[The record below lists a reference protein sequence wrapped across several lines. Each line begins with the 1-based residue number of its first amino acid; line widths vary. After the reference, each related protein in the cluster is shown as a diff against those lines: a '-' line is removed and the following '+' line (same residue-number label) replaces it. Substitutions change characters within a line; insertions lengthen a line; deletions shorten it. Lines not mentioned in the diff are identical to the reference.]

1 MKNIIYKLARCIYLY
16 IEISSTRAYS
26 VRPIQCTT
34 DENKVE
40 DAVIYNNDKNSLLIF
55 KMFIKSSQTL
65 LKFFKNNNGIIFFV
79 F

>member
-1 MKNIIYKLARCIYLY
+1 MKNIIYKLASCIYLY

-40 DAVIYNNDKNSLLIF
+40 DAVIR
-55 KMFIKSSQTL
+55 
-65 LKFFKNNNGIIFFV
+65 
-79 F
+79 